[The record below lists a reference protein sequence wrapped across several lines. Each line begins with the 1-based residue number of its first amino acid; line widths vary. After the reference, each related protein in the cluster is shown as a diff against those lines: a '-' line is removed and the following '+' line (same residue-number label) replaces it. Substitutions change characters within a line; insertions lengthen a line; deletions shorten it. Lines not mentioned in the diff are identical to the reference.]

1 MGLFQRIFNPHDGS
15 RRAVVVR
22 VIEARKD
29 VERTA
34 NRLEVGVA
42 DLLDENDRITGRK
55 RHVQKPR
62 S

>member
-1 MGLFQRIFNPHDGS
+1 MGIFQRIFNPYDGS
-15 RRAVVVR
+15 RRAVVAR

-29 VERTA
+29 VERAA
-34 NRLEVGVA
+34 NRLEVVVA

-55 RHVQKPR
+55 RNVQKPR